1 MSEKPLKAYHVGEG
15 SDGEHVIVF
24 ATSGAAGRRIG
35 GNELNLMFDEVQFCR
50 RAPWADEFAWQRF
63 IPAKAYHE
71 NGWWLYCHNCETQL
85 YEDAED
91 DDGNPMQIVYD
102 GRHAYCDQGCKD
114 CYEQQITEANAKG
127 EAFKASVLEQ
137 RPYLTYT
144 KWNIGWPR
152 ITQSAEFTFPGG
164 QYGGSV
170 RDQDGNGQLAWYIA
184 QADQEA
190 WNDFQAQRA
199 A

>member
-15 SDGEHVIVF
+15 SEGEHVIVF
-24 ATSGAAGRRIG
+24 ATSGAAGRRKG
-35 GNELNLMFDEVQFCR
+35 GNELDLMFEEVQFCR
-50 RAPWADEFAWQRF
+50 RAPWADEFAGQSF

-102 GRHAYCDQGCKD
+102 GPHAYCDQACKD
-114 CYEQQITEANAKG
+114 CYERQIADANAKG
-127 EAFKASVLEQ
+127 EAFKERALQE
-137 RPYLTYT
+137 RPYLTFT

-152 ITQSAEFTFPGG
+152 ITQSAEYTFPGG
-164 QYGGSV
+164 KYGGSV
-170 RDQDGNGQLAWYIA
+170 RDDGDGQLKWYIA

-190 WNDFQAQRA
+190 WSEFQAQRA

>member
-1 MSEKPLKAYHVGEG
+1 MSAKPLKAYHVGEG
-15 SDGEHVIVF
+15 SEGEHVIVF

-50 RAPWADEFAWQRF
+50 RAPWADEFAGQRF
-63 IPAKAYHE
+63 IPAKAYHD
-71 NGWWLYCHNCETQL
+71 NGWWLYCHNCETRL

-102 GRHAYCDQGCKD
+102 GPHAYCDQACKD
-114 CYEQQITEANAKG
+114 CYERKIADANAKG
-127 EAFKASVLEQ
+127 EAFKERALQE
-137 RPYLTYT
+137 RPYLTFT

-152 ITQSAEFTFPGG
+152 ITQSAEYTFPGG
-164 QYGGSV
+164 KYGGSV
-170 RDQDGNGQLAWYIA
+170 RDDGDGQLKWYIA

-190 WNDFQAQRA
+190 WNTFQAQRA